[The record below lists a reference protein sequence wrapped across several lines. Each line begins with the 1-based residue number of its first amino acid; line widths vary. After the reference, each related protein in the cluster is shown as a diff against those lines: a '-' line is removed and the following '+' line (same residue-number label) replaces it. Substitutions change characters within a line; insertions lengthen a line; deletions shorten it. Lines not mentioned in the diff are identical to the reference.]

1 MSANDKQVGGQHY
14 SAKAIQ
20 PWDYITSNNLGY
32 LEGNVVKYVSRWKE
46 KNGVEDL
53 LKAKHY
59 LEKLIELQSPQHHSP
74 PVHKGSDDM
83 NREIEKLLREENTML
98 RSHINNGI
106 EKTCGFFCALPEC
119 PREQQKSQPF

>member
-14 SAKAIQ
+14 SAKAVQ

-32 LEGNVVKYVSRWKE
+32 LEGNVVKYVSRWKQ

-59 LEKLIELQSPQHHSP
+59 LEKLIELQQPAPQSEA
-74 PVHKGSDDM
+74 DA
-83 NREIEKLLREENTML
+83 LREEIEML

-119 PREQQKSQPF
+119 PRAQQKSDSF

>member
-1 MSANDKQVGGQHY
+1 MNANDKQVAGTHY
-14 SAKAIQ
+14 ANKVIQ
-20 PWDYITSNNLGY
+20 PWDFITANNIPYI
-32 LEGNVVKYVSRWKE
+32 EGCIIKYVSRWKE

-59 LEKLIELQSPQHHSP
+59 LEKLIELQST
-74 PVHKGSDDM
+74 PVQAEADS
-83 NREIEKLLREENTML
+83 LREEVEML

>member
-1 MSANDKQVGGQHY
+1 MSANNQQVGGNHY
-14 SAKAIQ
+14 SAKAVQ

-32 LEGNVVKYVSRWKE
+32 LEGNVVKYVSRWKQ

-59 LEKLIELQSPQHHSP
+59 LEKLIELQQPAPQSEP
-74 PVHKGSDDM
+74 DF
-83 NREIEKLLREENTML
+83 LREEIKML

-119 PREQQKSQPF
+119 PRAQQKSDSF

>member
-1 MSANDKQVGGQHY
+1 MSANNQQVGGNHY
-14 SAKAIQ
+14 SAKAVQ

-53 LKAKHY
+53 YKAKHY
-59 LEKLIELQSPQHHSP
+59 LEKLIELQKPVLHSAPVPPLAPQSEAD
-74 PVHKGSDDM
+74 S
-83 NREIEKLLREENTML
+83 LREEIEML

-119 PREQQKSQPF
+119 PRAQQKSDSF

>member
-14 SAKAIQ
+14 SVKAIQ

-32 LEGNVVKYVSRWKE
+32 LEGNIVKYVSRWKD

-59 LEKLIELQSPQHHSP
+59 LEKLIELQQ
-74 PVHKGSDDM
+74 
-83 NREIEKLLREENTML
+83 
-98 RSHINNGI
+98 
-106 EKTCGFFCALPEC
+106 
-119 PREQQKSQPF
+119 

>member
-1 MSANDKQVGGQHY
+1 MNANEKQVGGNHY
-14 SAKAIQ
+14 SAKAVQ

-46 KNGVEDL
+46 KNGLEDL

-59 LEKLIELQSPQHHSP
+59 LEKLIELQQPAPQSEA
-74 PVHKGSDDM
+74 DA
-83 NREIEKLLREENTML
+83 LREEIEIL
-98 RSHINNGI
+98 RTHINHGI

-119 PREQQKSQPF
+119 PKSQATSF

>member
-1 MSANDKQVGGQHY
+1 MNANDKQIGGQHY
-14 SAKAIQ
+14 SAKAVQ

-46 KNGVEDL
+46 KNGIEDL

-59 LEKLIELQSPQHHSP
+59 LEKLIELQQPAPTSEA
-74 PVHKGSDDM
+74 DA
-83 NREIEKLLREENTML
+83 LREEIEML

-119 PREQQKSQPF
+119 PRAQQKSDSF

>member
-1 MSANDKQVGGQHY
+1 MSANDKQVGGSHY
-14 SAKAIQ
+14 SAKAVQ

-46 KNGVEDL
+46 KNGLEDL
-53 LKAKHY
+53 FKAKHY
-59 LEKLIELQSPQHHSP
+59 LEKLIELQQPAPTSEA
-74 PVHKGSDDM
+74 DA
-83 NREIEKLLREENTML
+83 LREEVEML

-119 PREQQKSQPF
+119 PRAQQKSDSF

>member
-1 MSANDKQVGGQHY
+1 MSANNKQVGGQHY
-14 SAKAIQ
+14 SAKAVQ

-59 LEKLIELQSPQHHSP
+59 LEKLIELQSP
-74 PVHKGSDDM
+74 PVQTEADS
-83 NREIEKLLREENTML
+83 LREEVEML
-98 RSHINNGI
+98 RTHINQGI

-119 PREQQKSQPF
+119 PRAQQKSDSF

>member
-1 MSANDKQVGGQHY
+1 MNANDKQVGGQHY
-14 SAKAIQ
+14 SAKAVQ

-59 LEKLIELQSPQHHSP
+59 LEKLIELQQPAPTSEA
-74 PVHKGSDDM
+74 DT
-83 NREIEKLLREENTML
+83 LREEIEML

-119 PREQQKSQPF
+119 PRAQQKSDSF

>member
-1 MSANDKQVGGQHY
+1 MNANNQQVGGKHY
-14 SAKAIQ
+14 SSKAVQ

-46 KNGVEDL
+46 KNGLEDL

-59 LEKLIELQSPQHHSP
+59 LEKLIELQQPAPTSEA
-74 PVHKGSDDM
+74 DA
-83 NREIEKLLREENTML
+83 LREEIEML

-119 PREQQKSQPF
+119 PRAQQKSDSF

>member
-1 MSANDKQVGGQHY
+1 MNANDKQVGGQHY
-14 SAKAIQ
+14 SAKAVQ

-59 LEKLIELQSPQHHSP
+59 LEKLIELQQPAPTSEA
-74 PVHKGSDDM
+74 DA
-83 NREIEKLLREENTML
+83 LREEIEML

-119 PREQQKSQPF
+119 PKAQIK

>member
-1 MSANDKQVGGQHY
+1 MNANDKQVGGQHY
-14 SAKAIQ
+14 SAKAVQ

-59 LEKLIELQSPQHHSP
+59 LEKLIELQQPAPTSEA
-74 PVHKGSDDM
+74 DA
-83 NREIEKLLREENTML
+83 LREEIEML

-119 PREQQKSQPF
+119 PRAQQKSDGF